1 MTKRRANL
9 PEAPRGKTQ
18 HARARDDHRASHQSK
33 ASDVDR
39 SPFLKIRLRV
49 NPPNDQY
56 ERQADRMADQVM
68 SALPPS
74 PHWKPAKPADETTRV
89 GSAEDKAH
97 QVSPAI
103 EARTR
108 GLLQTGGQPLPT
120 NIRAF
125 MEERF
130 DHDFSNVHIH
140 TGSEEARL
148 AQSLNATAFTIGEH
162 IAFDH
167 GCFNPDSFA
176 GRRLVAHELTHT
188 IQQESSQ
195 LREVRPI
202 QRKSCDPLAPDCP
215 TGSACFPVG
224 DTFECLKTDEGA
236 FATIVGRILGTKG
249 ASLDKADE
257 AALKELVESDPAP
270 DRLKRFEKII
280 ILWPQFG
287 AVGKKAHILE
297 IVTSPLR
304 GTDAEESRRGRFSEE
319 EGGQIKEELDQA
331 VAARI
336 EREKAKIL
344 KKDKTKTEKEAFE
357 AAKDKELNSCLEFLE
372 ISSLPRLYADEE
384 VDREAA
390 ASSYREGAGKRGKGK
405 SHGAVLSRL
414 ASELRL
420 RGLVGPPHTLNW
432 VGSHERGHHEPNP
445 VDLFDRLSSAGDGWY
460 FFFVNLF
467 SFHTFL
473 IAVHVSM
480 GGTRRRFFEIQ
491 GGQSVQKS
499 TKELEEWFGTHFDP
513 TNFNP
518 KHTRKVGSRVWQIY
532 VNPTD

>member
-1 MTKRRANL
+1 M
-9 PEAPRGKTQ
+9 PEAPRAKRQ
-18 HARARDDHRASHQSK
+18 HASARDEHCPSPQSK
-33 ASDVDR
+33 ASDLDR
-39 SPFLKIRLRV
+39 SPFLKARLRV

-56 ERQADRMADQVM
+56 ERHADRMADQVM

-74 PHWKPAKPADETTRV
+74 PQWKPTKPADETTHVR
-89 GSAEDKAH
+89 SAEDKAH

-148 AQSLNATAFTIGEH
+148 AQSLHATAFTIGQH
-162 IAFDH
+162 VAFDH
-167 GCFNPDSFA
+167 GCFNPDSLA

-195 LREVRPI
+195 LRELGPI
-202 QRKSCDPLAPDCP
+202 QRKACDPLAPKCP

-236 FATIVGRILGTKG
+236 FATIVKRVLDTKG
-249 ASLDKADE
+249 AALDMADE
-257 AALKELVESDPAP
+257 TALHEFVARDLTPS
-270 DRLKRFEKII
+270 RLKKFEKIV

-287 AVGKKAHILE
+287 AVEKKARILE

-319 EGGQIKEELDQA
+319 EGGQIKEELDEA
-331 VAARI
+331 VAGRI

-390 ASSYREGAGKRGKGK
+390 ASSYREGVGKRGKGK

-491 GGQSVQKS
+491 GGQSVPKS
-499 TKELEEWFGTHFDP
+499 TKDLEEWFGTHFDP

-532 VNPTD
+532 VVPTD